1 MVRWPGHV
9 RPGIRQQLV
18 SSIDIVP
25 TILEICGSQPTSAM
39 AGKNLVA
46 VAQNTISGHQ
56 ALFGESYAH
65 DIIDFDDINKTL
77 LYRWV
82 IQGNY
87 KLLLS
92 YDGIVN
98 RYKAT
103 HVDKAS
109 GPQLYNLTVDPHER
123 DNLAQTNPKIVK
135 RLTDVL
141 YSHWDHR

>member
-1 MVRWPGHV
+1 M
-9 RPGIRQQLV
+9 RPQLV
-18 SSIDIVP
+18 SSIDIAP
-25 TILEICGSQPTSAM
+25 TILELCGSQRTSAM

-65 DIIDFDDINKTL
+65 DIIDLDDINKTL

-82 IQGNY
+82 IQGDY

-103 HVDKAS
+103 HVDKSA
-109 GPQLYNLTVDPHER
+109 GPQLYNLTTDPHEL
-123 DNLAQTNPKIVK
+123 DNLVETNPKIVE
-135 RLTDVL
+135 RLTDLL